1 MPSPPSPPSPAP
13 AWPPAPSALVYDWNA
28 RRRQSPLASQPL
40 TFLDETLRDGLQGP
54 SLIDPPIEAKRRILE
69 LADAL
74 GIQFAD
80 VGLPGAGPRAAAHTR
95 ALVEHI
101 RDRHLSIRPC
111 CAARTH
117 ADDIEAVVR
126 VQDETGVPLEVMAFL
141 GTSPIRL
148 YVEGWDAQRLLAL
161 SSAAFHQA
169 ERHGLRLTFVTE
181 DTARSHPDVL
191 TPLFKNAFDHG
202 VTRLCLTDTVGHA
215 TPDGVRNLVEF
226 TRDLVERSGVSAGLD
241 WHGHNDRGLALTN
254 SIIAIEYGVDRV
266 HGTALGIGERVGNA
280 RLDQILVNL
289 KLLGEIEQDLSH
301 LTQWCHEV
309 ARATGLELPPHYPIL
324 GGDAFRTATGVHAAA
339 ILKANRLGDRDLA
352 DRIYSGVPASLF
364 GLRQRVEVGP
374 MSGVSNVLFW
384 LEEHGHPA
392 DRAVAHAVLARAKDF
407 DRVLMDAELE
417 ALVRE
422 AQGAARTAR

>member
-1 MPSPPSPPSPAP
+1 MPSPPQP
-13 AWPPAPSALVYDWNA
+13 WPPTPATLVYDWNA
-28 RRRQSPLASQPL
+28 RRRHSPLASQPL
-40 TFLDETLRDGLQGP
+40 AFLDETLRDGLQGP
-54 SLIDPPIEAKRRILE
+54 SIIDPPIDAKRRILD

-80 VGLPGAGPRAAAHTR
+80 VGLPGAGPRAAAHAR

-101 RDRHLSIRPC
+101 RDRGLSIRPC

-126 VQDETGVPLEVMAFL
+126 VRDETGVPVEVMAFL

-148 YVEGWDAQRLLAL
+148 YVEGWDAERLLAL
-161 SSAAFHQA
+161 SSAAFRQA
-169 ERHGLRLTFVTE
+169 HRHGLEVTFVTE

-191 TPLFKNAFDHG
+191 APLFKNAFDHG

-226 TRDLVERSGVSAGLD
+226 TRELIDRHGARVGLD

-254 SIIAIEYGVDRV
+254 SIIAIEHGVDRV

-289 KLLGEIEQDLSH
+289 KLLGEIDQDLSH

-309 ARATGLELPPHYPIL
+309 ARATGFEIPPHYPIL

-374 MSGVSNVLFW
+374 MSGLSNVLW
-384 LEEHGHPA
+384 WMEEHGHAA
-392 DRAVAHAVLARAKDF
+392 DRAVARAVLDQAKGF
-407 DRVLMDAELE
+407 DRVLTDAELE
-417 ALVRE
+417 ELVRE
-422 AQGAARTAR
+422 AQANATPER